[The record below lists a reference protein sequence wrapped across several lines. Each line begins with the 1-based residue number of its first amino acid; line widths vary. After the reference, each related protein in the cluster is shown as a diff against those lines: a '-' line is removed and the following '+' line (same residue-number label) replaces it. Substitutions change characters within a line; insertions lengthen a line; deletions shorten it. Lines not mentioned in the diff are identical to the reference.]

1 LKRTEKLLN
10 RVAQPAGTN
19 FSAYILANVGNM
31 DNKGV
36 EFNINLVPL
45 KNKSLTW
52 DVNFNATYNKNTIT
66 NLTVVPKDATYIGA
80 PGSGAAGVNGPIQ
93 YSQVGYSKYTF
104 ELYHQVYDVNGK
116 PIEGLFEDVNRDG
129 IINEKDKYLGKAP
142 TPNLFFGFSTNLTY
156 KNWTAGVVMRANFNN
171 YVYNNVYSNLGK
183 LTQILDAYTIHNG
196 SVNYLDTKFEGKTDI
211 QGFSDYYLE
220 NASFLRMDNL
230 SLGYNM
236 GTLRHT
242 KAVLRLSAIVQNV
255 FVITKYKGLDPEVGN
270 GIDNNLYPR
279 PRIISI
285 GANLD
290 F

>member
-1 LKRTEKLLN
+1 VPT
-10 RVAQPAGTN
+10 GTN
-19 FSAYILANVGNM
+19 FSAYVIANIGNM

-36 EFNINLVPL
+36 EFNINLIPI
-45 KNKSLTW
+45 KNKNLNW

-66 NLTVVPKDATYIGA
+66 NLTIVPQDANYPGA

-93 YSQVGYSKYTF
+93 YSQVGYAKNTF
-104 ELYHQVYDVNGK
+104 ELYHQIYDVNGK

-142 TPNLFFGFSTNLTY
+142 NPNLFFGFSTNVNY
-156 KNWTAGVVMRANFNN
+156 KKWTAGFVLRANFNN
-171 YVYNNVYSNLGK
+171 YVYNNVASNQGK

-196 SVNYLDTKFEGKTDI
+196 STNYLETQFAGKTDI

-220 NASFLRMDNL
+220 NASFLKMDNA
-230 SLGYNM
+230 SIGFNY
-236 GTLRHT
+236 GKIAHSRYT
-242 KAVLRLSAIVQNV
+242 LRLSATAQNV
-255 FVITKYKGLDPEVGN
+255 FVITKYTGLDPEVNN